1 MQNPKSF
8 TINLLDFLS
17 EASKY
22 LSSVGNVALA
32 KNEQQKLEHIVMSL
46 EALRNVIK
54 NNPGIELQCIGHF
67 RLLFGL
73 LSCNHFKL
81 IQKNALEV
89 ISNVTKNQ
97 ECVDDIAATEV
108 IVHLL
113 LALNTMKDSQLLALE
128 TLYALMSSTK
138 IVKDALSKGI
148 KKKKEIQITLFIT

>member
-1 MQNPKSF
+1 MLKQLHVLQNPKSF

-17 EASKY
+17 ASWEY
-22 LSSVGNVALA
+22 LASLGNVTVV
-32 KNEQQKLEHIVMSL
+32 KKDQEKLEHVVMSL

-67 RLLFGL
+67 KLLFGL
-73 LSCNHFKL
+73 LSCNNFKL
-81 IQKNALEV
+81 IQKNALDV

-97 ECVDDIAATEV
+97 ECVDDIAANEV

-113 LALNTMKDSQLLALE
+113 LAINTLKESQLLILE

-138 IVKDALSKGI
+138 IVKDALSKG
-148 KKKKEIQITLFIT
+148 E